1 MSNLTFSL
9 SGKSLSPAKFEAN
22 IRDFKV
28 IIDEPESLGGTD
40 VAPNPVEYML
50 ASYAGCI
57 NVVSFLIAKELDFE
71 LRGLEI
77 KVDGELNPNKLFGT
91 SQEDRAGYKSLKV
104 QLIPDTDADISTLSK
119 WLEII
124 ESRCPVND
132 NLTNPTPVLVS
143 VQKDFRQITSGL
155 SLN

>member
-1 MSNLTFSL
+1 MSNLKFSL
-9 SGKSLSPAKFEAN
+9 NGKSLSPAKFEAN

-40 VAPNPVEYML
+40 LAPNPVEYLL
-50 ASYAGCI
+50 ASYAGCL

-77 KVDGELNPNKLFGT
+77 KIEGELNPNKLFGT
-91 SQEDRAGYKSLKV
+91 SLAERAGYKGLKV
-104 QLIPDTDADISTLSK
+104 VLIPDTDAEVALLGK
-119 WLEII
+119 WIQTVEA
-124 ESRCPVND
+124 RCPIND
-132 NLTNPTPVLVS
+132 NLTNATPIVVS
-143 VQKDFRQITSGL
+143 VQKDFKQITPRV